1 MMMNELTCQK
11 IHEHLN
17 NDSKV
22 QAFMQRV
29 ATAAQKN
36 GATPE
41 QWERLKKDAL
51 FFMALL
57 LCKPAF
63 LLFTKQIWQTLR
75 KLEANSL
82 QKFDLGQVVLTA
94 GVEATIEAS
103 EISAAL
109 SRHAYGDWGD
119 LCAEDARE
127 NELALEK
134 GYRLFSAYTT
144 RNGTKFYIITEADRS
159 STTILLPE
167 EY

>member
-1 MMMNELTCQK
+1 MLNEVTCQN

-22 QAFMQRV
+22 QAFMKRA

-36 GATPE
+36 GVTPE

-63 LLFTKQIWQTLR
+63 LLFTRQVWQTLR
-75 KLEANSL
+75 KLEATTL
-82 QKFDLGQVVLTA
+82 HTFELGQVVLTA
-94 GVEATIEAS
+94 GVEASIPAE

-119 LCAEDARE
+119 LCAEDKAK
-127 NELALEK
+127 NELALK
-134 GYRLFSAYTT
+134 NGSRLVSVYTT
-144 RNGTKFYIITEADRS
+144 QDGTRFWIITEADRS
-159 STTILLPE
+159 VTTILLPE